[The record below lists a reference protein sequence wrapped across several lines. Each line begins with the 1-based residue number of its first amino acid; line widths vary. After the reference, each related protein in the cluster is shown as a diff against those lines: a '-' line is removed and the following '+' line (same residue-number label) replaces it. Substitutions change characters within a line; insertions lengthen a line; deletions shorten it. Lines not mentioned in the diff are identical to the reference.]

1 MPIRNV
7 RGWIAI
13 ALASAGVLGFAA
25 SLAALQTWRLG
36 GIVWV
41 DVAKGAV
48 VAAALA
54 ALALG
59 RWTRRV
65 GLALGAAAI
74 VAYFSG
80 AVYGWPGGVHLWD
93 QYHYFM
99 GSRYFSELGYDGL
112 YRCAAVAQDELDGNA
127 REQVRAPGWMIRNL
141 GVDNALVPVAG
152 ALANPGA
159 CRARFTPARWAAFRE
174 DVRYFHGA
182 LSPRQWAAMQ
192 QDHGYNPPPTWT
204 LEAAPFVRHPATLRW
219 LQLLAALDVA
229 LLLGVFA
236 ALWWAFGWRT
246 ASVAAVFWGCQA
258 YSSFFWTGG
267 AFLRQDWL
275 FLLTLSVCL
284 ARRRRFA
291 WAGAAWAGATMLRIF
306 PVLLAAGWVVQVIAA
321 LVRRRRVPRPHLR
334 LAMGALAAAA
344 VVLPASVAVAGRDAW
359 PQFARHIR
367 LHDRTPLTN
376 HVGLRPLLAAAA
388 GPLSGRA
395 RNLADAQAPDPYA
408 AWKRVRAAR
417 EAQTRPVFWLL
428 LAMGAAGFAA
438 VLWRVRRLWRAACL
452 SQVWMVWLPQ
462 LTGYYYSF
470 LLLAAP
476 LRRIEVP
483 LLVLAALSQV
493 AWAAVRA
500 FDDRSALLGLLA
512 IGFTLVLLARNGR
525 RPRKNPS
532 AASMSSV

>member
-1 MPIRNV
+1 MRLL
-7 RGWIAI
+7 R
-13 ALASAGVLGFAA
+13 SVLLVVAFAA
-25 SLAALQTWRLG
+25 FLAALQAWRLG
-36 GIVWV
+36 GVIWV

-54 ALALG
+54 AIQLG

-65 GLALGAAAI
+65 GLALAAAA
-74 VAYFSG
+74 VAAYFSG

-112 YRCAAVAQDELDGNA
+112 YRCAAVAQDELGGA
-127 REQVRAPGWMIRNL
+127 AQAEVRAPGRMIRNL
-141 GVDNALVPVAG
+141 GIDNTLVPVAG
-152 ALANPGA
+152 ALADAGA
-159 CRARFTPARWAAFRE
+159 CRARFTPARWAAFRA
-174 DVRYFHGA
+174 DVRFFHAALGA
-182 LSPRQWAAMQ
+182 TQWAAMQ
-192 QDHGYNPPPTWT
+192 QDHGYNPPPAWT
-204 LEAAPFVRHPATLRW
+204 LEALPLTRLHRASLGY
-219 LQLLAALDVA
+219 LQFLAAIDVVLLA
-229 LLLGVFA
+229 GVFA

-284 ARRRRFA
+284 ARRRHFA
-291 WAGAAWAGATMLRIF
+291 GAGAAWAGAALLRIF
-306 PVLLAAGWVVQVIAA
+306 PALLAAGWLVQAIAS
-321 LVRRRRVPRPHLR
+321 LVRRRGLPRPQLG

-344 VVLPASVAVAGRDAW
+344 VVLPASVAVAGADAW
-359 PQFARHIR
+359 PAFARHIR

-376 HVGLRPLLAAAA
+376 HVGLRPLLAVAA

-395 RNLADAQAPDPYA
+395 RHLADTRAPDPYA
-408 AWKRVRAAR
+408 AWKRVRAQR
-417 EAQTRPVFWLL
+417 EEQTRAWFLAL
-428 LAMGAAGFAA
+428 LAVGAAGFAA
-438 VLWRVRRLWRAACL
+438 AVWRVRRPWRAACL
-452 SQVWMVWLPQ
+452 SQAWLVWLPQ

-476 LRRIEVP
+476 LRRMRVP

-493 AWAAVRA
+493 AWASFRA

-512 IGFTLVLLARNGR
+512 VVFSVVLLTRNAR
-525 RPRKNPS
+525 RPRRSSSMAS
-532 AASMSSV
+532 ASSG